1 MPEPDRE
8 FQQRLLTTFRG
19 EAEEHVRAISGG
31 LIDLENTP
39 RVEERAQIVEK
50 IFREAHSLKGAA
62 RAVNLK
68 EIETICQ
75 SMEGILAQ
83 AKRREIAITADA
95 LDVLHRA
102 MDEIERLLMAT
113 RGERPEK
120 GPSNAANLLS
130 RLEAISRGSAAVEL
144 SGQPD

>member
-39 RVEERAQIVEK
+39 GVEERAPIVEK

-62 RAVNLK
+62 RAVD
-68 EIETICQ
+68 Q
-75 SMEGILAQ
+75 Q
-83 AKRREIAITADA
+83 EIA
-95 LDVLHRA
+95 LVCQHPESVFSA
-102 MDEIERLLMAT
+102 M
-113 RGERPEK
+113 K
-120 GPSNAANLLS
+120 
-130 RLEAISRGSAAVEL
+130 
-144 SGQPD
+144 